1 MASRFLNSLLLGAA
15 ALGTGSGPV
24 QAQANPLLGSWAI
37 NFAAGTRIENG
48 TPTTITGT
56 GKLVVQLQGDSIIA
70 RLIPDPMDGA
80 TRPETRMAAV
90 NGAGKVVFVHRGQAH
105 VNMNGEARD
114 VTSISTWTL
123 AAQGDALEGTV
134 ERRLEGV
141 DAPSRG
147 PQPVSGTRIKG

>member
-1 MASRFLNSLLLGAA
+1 MASRFLNSMLLGAA
-15 ALGTGSGPV
+15 ALGAGSGPV